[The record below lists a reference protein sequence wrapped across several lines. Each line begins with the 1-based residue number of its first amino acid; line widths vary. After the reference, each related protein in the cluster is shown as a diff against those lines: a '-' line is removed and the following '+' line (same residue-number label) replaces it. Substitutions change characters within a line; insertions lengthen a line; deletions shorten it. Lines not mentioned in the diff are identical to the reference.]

1 MSGMR
6 RRPLRADLDRVPDA
20 AVFVQRRGNVV
31 RTSGIAS
38 LGLLLLLSCAT
49 AVAATDAAPMAT
61 LDRHG
66 AWVSVEAYGPNV
78 VHVTIAADKAQ
89 VLKGP
94 GYGII
99 ADHADNSAFHETH
112 DRGGDTFASPALT
125 LHVDAPPPPHVPGV
139 MERYFAPDLAP
150 VRLQVKNA
158 KGATIV
164 DMTDWNMSPHEVAG
178 EATYQVGATFA
189 APADE
194 HYYGMGQNQG
204 SLGPLD
210 LRGRVIDCK
219 QWYDAP
225 SGETVC
231 VPFMVSSRG
240 YGIIWDNPSDTH
252 FIAGIRGH
260 TSFESKVGERVSF
273 FVIVG
278 NTPQAIYSAYARVT
292 GKTPIPPKAAFGL
305 IQSKARYDSQ
315 AEVLRVAHTY
325 REKHY
330 PLDVMVIDWF
340 YWTHMGQLDI
350 NPAEFP
356 DPDGMNRKL
365 HAMGMKSII
374 SIWPRFERSG
384 RYYKELDAKGY
395 FLKDRNGKTVDGLPF
410 RSDRAGALIDSTN
423 PAARK
428 WYWDHV
434 RDNILSHGFDYPW
447 LDETE
452 PDLVPDGF
460 FFSIGSGDRYHNVY
474 PLLHVE
480 GVAQGMRAW
489 KPDERVLILARA
501 AYLGSQRTGALFWS
515 SDIDPT
521 WEALQRQIPTGL
533 NMTASGIAYWGNDIG
548 GWQWLP
554 QTTNATRPPLLD
566 PSDARDTVG
575 QNNDYP
581 ELLTR
586 WFEYGTFL
594 PTLRLHG
601 MRKHTEIWAYGHQ
614 AEAIMAKYD
623 KLRYRLIPYI
633 YSQAKKTYDTGAPFM
648 RPLWM
653 DFPND
658 PNVANLGTQYMFG
671 PAFLVAPVTTQGQ
684 TEKDVYLPAG
694 SDWYNF
700 WTNEKLAGG
709 RWVKVAAPIDQI
721 PVFVRA
727 GSIVP
732 LGSDIQSTAFK
743 QAIAEIRVY
752 PGNDADF
759 ALYDDDGTSYGYE
772 AGRGTTT
779 RLHWNNAAGVLSAT
793 GGDAAFDGKVAG
805 LAKVMGKPG
814 K

>member
-1 MSGMR
+1 M
-6 RRPLRADLDRVPDA
+6 V
-20 AVFVQRRGNVV
+20 
-31 RTSGIAS
+31 
-38 LGLLLLLSCAT
+38 LLSLALSFAGAITVANAT
-49 AVAATDAAPMAT
+49 PITT

-78 VHVTIAADKAQ
+78 IHVTIAADKSEA
-89 VLKGP
+89 LKAP
-94 GYGII
+94 GYGIL
-99 ADHADNSAFHETH
+99 ADHADNSAFHETSGQ
-112 DRGGDTFASPALT
+112 DGDTFASKVLT
-125 LHVDAPPPPHVPGV
+125 LHVDPAPPPHTPGV
-139 MERYFAPDLAP
+139 MERYFAPNLAP

-158 KGATIV
+158 KGETIV
-164 DMTDWNMSPHEVAG
+164 NMIDWNMSPHEVAG
-178 EATYQVGATFA
+178 EATYQVGATFS

-194 HYYGMGQNQG
+194 HYYGMGQNQD

-210 LRGRVIDCK
+210 LRGRVMDC
-219 QWYDAP
+219 QHWYDAP

-231 VPFMVSSRG
+231 VPFMVSSKG
-240 YGIIWDNPSDTH
+240 YGIIWDNPSDTR
-252 FIAGIRGH
+252 FVAAIRGR
-260 TSFESKVGERVSF
+260 TSFQSKVGERVSF
-273 FVIVG
+273 FVITG
-278 NTPQAIYSAYARVT
+278 DTPEEIYSAYARVT

-330 PLDVMVIDWF
+330 PLDIMVIDWF
-340 YWTHMGQLDI
+340 YWTHMGQMDI

-356 DPDGMNRKL
+356 DPDGMNKQL
-365 HAMGMKSII
+365 HDMGMQSII
-374 SIWPRFERSG
+374 SIWPRFERSS
-384 RYYKELDAKGY
+384 RYFKELDAKGY
-395 FLKDRNGKTVDGLPF
+395 FLKDKDGKTVDGLPF

-428 WYWDHV
+428 WYWEHA

-452 PDLVPDGF
+452 PDLVPDGYF
-460 FFSIGSGDRYHNVY
+460 YSIGSGDRYHNVF

-489 KPDERVLILARA
+489 KPNKRVLILSRA

-548 GWQWLP
+548 GWQYLP

-566 PSDARDTVG
+566 PSDARDVVG

-601 MRKHTEIWAYGHQ
+601 DRKHTEIWAFGHQ

-623 KLRYRLIPYI
+623 ELRYRLIPYI

-658 PNVANLGTQYMFG
+658 PNVANIGTQYMFG
-671 PAFLVAPVTTQGQ
+671 PAFLVAPVTEQGQ

-700 WTNEKLAGG
+700 WTNEKLTGG
-709 RWVKVAAPIDQI
+709 RWVKVDAPIDQI

-732 LGSDIQSTAFK
+732 LGSEIQSTASE
-743 QAIAEIRVY
+743 QSITEIRVY
-752 PGNDADF
+752 PGRDDDF
-759 ALYDDDGTSYGYE
+759 ALYNDDGTSYGYQ
-772 AGRGTTT
+772 AGKGTTAQ
-779 RLHWNNAAGVLSAT
+779 LHWNDASGVLSAT
-793 GGDAAFDGKVAG
+793 GGDESFDKKVPG
-805 LAKVMGKPG
+805 LAKVIGK
-814 K
+814 

>member
-1 MSGMR
+1 MR
-6 RRPLRADLDRVPDA
+6 TQKLAL
-20 AVFVQRRGNVV
+20 
-31 RTSGIAS
+31 
-38 LGLLLLLSCAT
+38 LGLSLSL
-49 AVAATDAAPMAT
+49 AASFTGAHAKPLAT
-61 LDRHG
+61 LDRRG

-78 VHVTIAADKAQ
+78 VHITIAADKAQ
-89 VLKGP
+89 ALKAP
-94 GYGII
+94 GYGIL
-99 ADHADNSAFHETH
+99 ADHADASAFRQTH
-112 DRGGDTFASPALT
+112 DQGGDTFASSALT
-125 LHVDAPPPPHVPGV
+125 LHIDAAPPPHTPGT

-158 KGATIV
+158 RGATV
-164 DMTDWNMSPHEVAG
+164 VNMTGWEMAPHEVAG

-194 HYYGMGQNQG
+194 HYYGMGQNQD

-210 LRGRVIDCK
+210 LRGRVIDCRH
-219 QWYDAP
+219 WYDAP

-231 VPFMVSSRG
+231 VPFMVSSKG
-240 YGIIWDNPSDTH
+240 YGIIWDNPSDTR
-252 FIAGIRGH
+252 FVAGIRGRS
-260 TSFESKVGERVSF
+260 SFQSKVGERVSF
-273 FVIVG
+273 FVVTG
-278 NTPQAIYSAYARVT
+278 DTPEAIYSAYARVT

-305 IQSKARYDSQ
+305 IQSKARYASQ
-315 AEVLRVAHTY
+315 DEILRVARTY
-325 REKHY
+325 REKNY
-330 PLDVMVIDWF
+330 PLDVMVLDWF
-340 YWTHMGQLDI
+340 YWTRMGQLDI

-356 DPDGMNRKL
+356 DPDAMNKQL
-365 HAMGMKSII
+365 HDAGLKSIV

-384 RYYKELDAKGY
+384 RYFGELDAKGY

-410 RSDRAGALIDSTN
+410 RSDRAGALIDSTH
-423 PAARK
+423 PAARQ
-428 WYWDHV
+428 WFWEHA

-452 PDLVPDGF
+452 PDLVPDGY
-460 FFSIGSGDRYHNVY
+460 FFSIGSGDRYHNLF
-474 PLLHVE
+474 PLVHVE

-489 KPDERVLILARA
+489 KPDERVLILSRA

-515 SDIDPT
+515 SDIDPS
-521 WEALQRQIPTGL
+521 WEALQRQIPAGL

-548 GWQWLP
+548 GWQYLP
-554 QTTNATRPPLLD
+554 QSTNATKAPLLD
-566 PSDARDTVG
+566 PSDARETVG
-575 QNNDYP
+575 QNHDYP

-601 MRKHTEIWAYGHQ
+601 DRKHTEIWAFGRQ
-614 AEAIMAKYD
+614 AESIMAKYD

-633 YSQAKKTYDTGAPFM
+633 YSQARKTYDTGAPFM

-653 DFPND
+653 DFPGD
-658 PNVANLGTQYMFG
+658 AHVADLGTEYMFG
-671 PAFLVAPVTTQGQ
+671 PAFLVAPVTEQGQ

-727 GSIVP
+727 GSILP
-732 LGSDIQSTAFK
+732 LGSEIPSTATK
-743 QAIAEIRVY
+743 QSISEIRVY
-752 PGNDADF
+752 PGRDADF

-772 AGRGTTT
+772 MGKSITTS
-779 RLHWNNAAGVLSAT
+779 LHWNQASGVLSAN
-793 GGDAAFDGKVAG
+793 GGDAAFNKKVAE
-805 LAKVMGKPG
+805 LTKVVGK
-814 K
+814 